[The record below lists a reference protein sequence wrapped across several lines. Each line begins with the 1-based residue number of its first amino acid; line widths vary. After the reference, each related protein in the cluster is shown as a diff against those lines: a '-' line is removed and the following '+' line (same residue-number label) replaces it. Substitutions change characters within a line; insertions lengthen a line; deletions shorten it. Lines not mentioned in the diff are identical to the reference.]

1 MDYARALVEHP
12 KWRWEPGMVTTHHV
26 DGYSSKLV
34 GSPGVVDFNGCPE
47 GRQRH
52 GKAWWLTPDL
62 SSPATKGWLL
72 HMLLGV
78 AEAVHFETDPNGSAE
93 VYVKWSING
102 ETQRRWFR
110 GDEAIAAAL
119 LAVWGQ
125 A

>member
-1 MDYARALVEHP
+1 
-12 KWRWEPGMVTTHHV
+12 MVTTHHV

-72 HMLLGV
+72 HMLREATGDRYAFASDAV
-78 AEAVHFETDPNGSAE
+78 RGGGQWEAFAEGLAASRGQHWQATE
-93 VYVKWSING
+93 G
-102 ETQRRWFR
+102 E
-110 GDEAIAAAL
+110 ALAAAL